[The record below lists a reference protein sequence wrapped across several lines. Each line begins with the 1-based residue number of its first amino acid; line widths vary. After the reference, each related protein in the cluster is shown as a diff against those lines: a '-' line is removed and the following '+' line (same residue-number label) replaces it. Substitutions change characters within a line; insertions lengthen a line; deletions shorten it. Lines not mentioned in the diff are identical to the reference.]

1 MKGKKIV
8 LSIILI
14 INMFLITA
22 CGNASNEVMDSV
34 NPKVTFEPVSNSFY
48 YDQLDEEET
57 EVFEMILN
65 QCRTYKGGLI
75 ELEKPISSESLLRIN
90 YVLHYDE
97 THRFWPL
104 ASLYIYDEQNR
115 DISYI
120 TDERIVSKI
129 YVQLAE
135 ATENSALKE
144 FQYDFSED
152 MVLLNEEEFI
162 TVLESTTITEHYYLK
177 RTEQI
182 AELEKEII
190 SEMPKDIREKEAV
203 FYFCN
208 WIKNNMEYDY
218 SVYELCAGLERE
230 EPFSTAVYAN
240 AAFETCIIEK
250 KGLCGG
256 FAIIVSD
263 LCNQI
268 GIPSYVVV
276 GTMDVNGEPIN
287 HGWVAVEIGGKT
299 LYIDPT
305 YVSSMNRMDALAT
318 KEQME
323 KRRSDGRCYVF
334 TEVFEY

>member
-75 ELEKPISSESLLRIN
+75 ELEEPISSESLLRIN

-115 DISYI
+115 DISDI

-129 YVQLAE
+129 YVQFAE
-135 ATENSALKE
+135 VEENPTLDAFR
-144 FQYDFSED
+144 FQFSED
-152 MVLLNEEEFI
+152 KVLLNEEEFI
-162 TVLESTTITEHYYLK
+162 GILENTTITEDSYM
-177 RTEQI
+177 EISQQI
-182 AELEKEII
+182 AEIEQEII
-190 SEMPKDIREKEAV
+190 AEMPKDIRQKEAL

-208 WIKNNMEYDY
+208 WIRKNMEYDLRVFEVCTSMEY
-218 SVYELCAGLERE
+218 Q
-230 EPFSTAVYAN
+230 EPFSNSMYAN
-240 AAFETCIIEK
+240 VAFERSIIEK
-250 KGLCGG
+250 KGLCGS
-256 FAIIVSD
+256 FAIVVSH
-263 LCNQI
+263 LCNQV
-268 GIPSYVVV
+268 GIPAYPVI
-276 GTMDVNGEPIN
+276 GTVDTGGVPVN
-287 HGWVAVEIGGKT
+287 HGWVAVEIGGQT

-305 YVSSMNRMDALAT
+305 FVNGMGKMDALAN
-318 KEQME
+318 KNQME
-323 KRRSDGRCYVF
+323 QRRSDGRRYVF

>member
-1 MKGKKIV
+1 MKKWLFRFVLIV
-8 LSIILI
+8 FIL
-14 INMFLITA
+14 TGTS
-22 CGNASNEVMDSV
+22 CGNTNNDVMETV

-48 YDQLDEEET
+48 YNQLNEEEV
-57 EVFEMILN
+57 EVFEMILK
-65 QCRTYKGGLI
+65 QCQTFKGGLI
-75 ELEKPISSESLLRIN
+75 ELKEPISLQSLLRIN
-90 YVLHYDE
+90 FTLYYDE
-97 THRFWPL
+97 EYRFWPL
-104 ASLYIYDEQNR
+104 ATLYAYDEQNR
-115 DISYI
+115 EVKELTED
-120 TDERIVSKI
+120 RIVSKI

-144 FQYDFSED
+144 FQFDFSED

-162 TVLESTTITEHYYLK
+162 TVLENTTITEAYYLK

-230 EPFSTAVYAN
+230 EPFSAAMYAN

-276 GTMDVNGEPIN
+276 GTIDVNGETIN

-305 YVSSMNRMDALAT
+305 YVSSMNRMDALST
-318 KEQME
+318 KDQME